1 MLIYTGTQLYRD
13 NRMYKIKYS
22 FFDNTIE
29 KVTNI
34 KPQDIIVLQTKKGI
48 MLNNAPKILVKE
60 LKKHKADF
68 IYCDEAGSYKP
79 NWSVNTINSWNYISG
94 ITAFTG
100 EVFINAGLTNI
111 QPSCTYDL
119 ILRLTEKAKKIIHTN
134 KILFAP
140 NENINNIDEN
150 LEKKALQEHF
160 KRIGLE
166 NFTIHKTDSN
176 IFHTQIVTDKN
187 PLISILIPNCDHIND
202 LQRCVN
208 SILNKSTYRNFEI
221 IIIENN
227 SKSKEI
233 FDYYEQLKNNPL
245 IKVLYYKGKFNY
257 SAINNFAAK
266 NAKGEYLLLLN
277 NDTEVRSKNWLEELL
292 SCLQFPNVGCVG
304 ALLSYPD
311 KTIQHAGI
319 VLKMQNRTAG
329 HIFQYESETKIG
341 YEHRLDAV
349 QNVSAVTGACLMTKT
364 SVYKKLGGLDEKFAV
379 SYNDVDFCL
388 RLQKAKFNCVF
399 TPFAKLFHDE
409 SKSRGKKRSLIQKIR
424 FLSEIM
430 RLHFRYR
437 KLFLKGDSFYSK
449 HLPLDKTDCNSNFE
463 KKSKIFIAMHKD
475 YITPHNEIFETVQCG
490 CNLTNTRLN
499 CKHFDNCGE
508 NISAKNKNYCELTAL
523 YAMWKNGN
531 FENCDYVGL
540 MHYRRYLYPF
550 NQPLNLFRKFFSLS
564 QNSRLGKI
572 FPNFN
577 GQLFSGKKNTE
588 WENPEFALAEIS
600 AFLKN
605 EMYNFDMLIPYPEI
619 LPCSVYKN
627 YCDCHREKD
636 LQAMIESVETL
647 FPAFLPYLKKVLNS
661 HSLYIGNLF
670 VMKKSLTDKYLSMLF
685 TVLEDVEKKI
695 ILPTDTYQARVFG
708 FLAER
713 FFSAFVLYC
722 KSKEMK
728 IRHAW
733 ILNIKN

>member
-1 MLIYTGTQLYRD
+1 
-13 NRMYKIKYS
+13 MYKIIHHNFYQNLDLNKLPPIA
-22 FFDNTIE
+22 NE
-29 KVTNI
+29 
-34 KPQDIIVLQTKKGI
+34 DIIFFQLKDGI
-48 MLNNAPKILVKE
+48 ILNNAPKILAKI
-60 LKKHKADF
+60 LKKNKADF
-68 IYCDEAGSYKP
+68 VYCDEVGSYKP
-79 NWSVNTINSWNYISG
+79 DWSADTLRSYNYISG
-94 ITAFTG
+94 IIAFTG
-100 EVFINAGLTNI
+100 KLFINAGLTNI
-111 QPSCTYDL
+111 QPICSYDL
-119 ILRLTEKAKKIIHTN
+119 IFRLTENAKKIIHTN

-140 NENINNIDEN
+140 KKNEQPSDIDN
-150 LEKKALQEHF
+150 EKKALHNHLL
-160 KRIGLE
+160 RIGLKD
-166 NFTIHKTDSN
+166 FTITCTENKL
-176 IFHTQIVTDKN
+176 FHTYINIKN
-187 PLISILIPNCDHIND
+187 EPLISILIPNCDHVDD
-202 LQRCVN
+202 LRQCIDSV
-208 SILNKSTYRNFEI
+208 INKSTYKNFEI

-424 FLSEIM
+424 FFSEIM

-550 NQPLNLFRKFFSLS
+550 NQPLNLFRKFFSLL

-572 FPNFN
+572 FPNFS

-605 EMYNFDMLIPYPEI
+605 EMYNFDMLIPYLEI

-647 FPAFLPYLKKVLNS
+647 FPDFLPYLKKALNS

>member
-1 MLIYTGTQLYRD
+1 MH
-13 NRMYKIKYS
+13 KIKYY
-22 FFDNTIE
+22 FFNKNIE
-29 KVTNI
+29 TVTNI
-34 KPQDIIVLQTKKGI
+34 KPQDVIVLQIKKGI
-48 MLNNAPKILVKE
+48 ILKNAPEILVKE

-68 IYCDEAGSYKP
+68 VYCDEVGGYKP
-79 NWSVNTINSWNYISG
+79 NWSENTINSWNYISG
-94 ITAFTG
+94 IIAFTG
-100 EVFINAGLTNI
+100 ELFINSGLTNI
-111 QPSCTYDL
+111 QPSCPYDL

-140 NENINNIDEN
+140 SENINDINDK
-150 LEKKALQEHF
+150 LEIKALQEHL

-166 NFTIHKTDSN
+166 NFTITKTDSN
-176 IFHTQIVTDKN
+176 IFHTQIITNKN

-208 SILNKSTYRNFEI
+208 SILNKSTYKNFEI
-221 IIIENN
+221 IIVENN

-233 FDYYEQLKNNPL
+233 FKYYEQLKNNPL
-245 IKVLYYKGKFNY
+245 IKILYYKGGFNY

-266 NAKGEYLLLLN
+266 NANGEYLLLLN
-277 NDTEVRSKNWLEELL
+277 NDTEVRSENWLEEML
-292 SCLQFPNVGCVG
+292 SCLQFPHVGSVG

-319 VLKMQNRTAG
+319 VLKMQNGTAG
-329 HIFQYESETKIG
+329 HLFQYEPETKIS
-341 YEHRLDAV
+341 YEHRLDTI

-388 RLQKAKFNCVF
+388 RLQKSELNCVF

-409 SKSRGKKRSLIQKIR
+409 SKSRGKKRSLMQKIR
-424 FLSEIM
+424 FFSEIM
-430 RLHFRYR
+430 RLHLRYL
-437 KLFLKGDSFYSK
+437 KLFSKGDSFYSK
-449 HLPLDKTDCNSNFE
+449 HLPLDKTDCNSNPE
-463 KKSKIFIAMHKD
+463 KKTKAFVAIHKNF
-475 YITPHNEIFETVQCG
+475 ITPQHDIFETVQCG
-490 CNLTNTRLN
+490 CSLTNTRLN
-499 CKHFDNCGE
+499 CKHFDNSGE
-508 NISAKNKNYCELTAL
+508 NISAKNKNYCELTVL
-523 YAMWKNGN
+523 YAMWKNSK

-550 NQPLNLFRKFFSLS
+550 NQPLIFYRNFFSLL
-564 QNSRLGKI
+564 QNSRFGKL
-572 FPNFN
+572 FYTFS
-577 GQLFSGKKNTE
+577 GQLFSGKKNTH
-588 WENPEFALAEIS
+588 WENPEFAWSEIS

-619 LPCSVYKN
+619 LPCSVYRN

-636 LQAMIESVETL
+636 LLIMIESVNKL
-647 FPAFLPYLKKVLNS
+647 FPDFLPYLKKALNS
-661 HSLYIGNLF
+661 HALYIGNLF

-685 TVLEDVEKKI
+685 TVLDDVEKKI

-713 FFSAFVLYC
+713 LFSAFVLYC
-722 KSKEMK
+722 KSQKIK